1 MTARRIALL
10 GLFLVASLALPVAS
24 RAAEPT
30 FGTPTYAS
38 AFGDAIHLTQPVT
51 IDAPLD
57 RVEVLVTFADAIG
70 PVVYEVPVPTAT
82 GAVTLTHDIPV
93 SGDDHLYPNTPV
105 VARWRL
111 TVKGVDQPIDGPEV
125 SGRYADDRFAW
136 QTLTGDIMR
145 VHWYEGSQAFGQRAL
160 QIGERAIA
168 DAEQLLGVHEDQP
181 VDFFIYAD
189 QPSFYDAL
197 GPGTRENVG
206 GQANT
211 EIRTLFALIPPGQ
224 IDDAWVGIV
233 IPHEL
238 VHLVFDT
245 AAANPYHFPP
255 RWLNEGLAVYQSQG
269 YVPSDRALVERTAKD
284 GGLIPLVGLGGQF
297 PTTQDGF
304 FLAYAESVSAV
315 DYLVRAHGQEA
326 LVSLVRSYADGRTD
340 DEAFTAALG
349 VDVAAFDE
357 AWLADLG
364 AAPPVRT
371 GPQPAPPGPRP
382 ADWGAA
388 PAAPTAPG
396 ASALPASPSAPA
408 ASRDAGPGATIVL
421 VVAML
426 IVLVGIVALVW
437 RRRRPAVA
445 A

>member
-1 MTARRIALL
+1 VTARRLALL
-10 GLFLVASLALPVAS
+10 GVLLVASLALPVAT

-30 FGTPTYAS
+30 FGTPTYS
-38 AFGDAIHLTQPVT
+38 STFGDAIHLTQPVT
-51 IDAPLD
+51 IDGAVD

-70 PVVYEVPVPTAT
+70 PVVYEVPVPSTT

-93 SGDDHLYPNTPV
+93 TGEDHLHPNTPI

-111 TVKGVDQPIDGPEV
+111 TMDGKDQPVEGPEV
-125 SGRYADDRFAW
+125 SGRYADDRFQW
-136 QTLTGDIMR
+136 QTLTGDIVR

-160 QIGERAIA
+160 QLGEQAIA
-168 DAEQLLGVHEDQP
+168 DTEQLLGVHEDQP

-189 QPSFYDAL
+189 QASFYDAL

-269 YVPSDRALVERTAKD
+269 YVTSDRALVERTAKD

-315 DYLVRAHGQEA
+315 DYLVRTHGQDA
-326 LVSLVRSYADGRTD
+326 LVTLVRSYADGRTD
-340 DEAFTAALG
+340 DEAFSAALG
-349 VDVAAFDE
+349 VDLAGFDE

-371 GPQPAPPGPRP
+371 GPQPAPPGPVP
-382 ADWGAA
+382 AGWAAA
-388 PAAPTAPG
+388 PAVPG
-396 ASALPASPSAPA
+396 ASALPAASNARPAP
-408 ASRDAGPGATIVL
+408 RDAGAGATIVL
-421 VVAML
+421 VVTLL
-426 IVLVGIVALVW
+426 IVLVAVIALVL

>member
-1 MTARRIALL
+1 VTARRLALL
-10 GLFLVASLALPVAS
+10 GVLLLASLALPIAT

-30 FGTPTYAS
+30 FGTPTYS
-38 AFGDAIHLTQPVT
+38 STFGDAIHLTQPVT
-51 IDAPLD
+51 IDGAVD

-70 PVVYEVPVPTAT
+70 PVVYEVPVPSTT
-82 GAVTLTHDIPV
+82 GVVTLTHDIRV
-93 SGDDHLYPNTPV
+93 SGEDHLHPNTPI

-111 TVKGVDQPIDGPEV
+111 TMDGADQPVEGPEV
-125 SGRYADDRFAW
+125 RGRYADDRFPW
-136 QTLTGDIMR
+136 QTLTGDIVR

-160 QIGERAIA
+160 QLGEQAIA
-168 DAEQLLGVHEDQP
+168 DTEQLLGVHEDQP

-189 QPSFYDAL
+189 QASFYDAL

-269 YVPSDRALVERTAKD
+269 YVTSDRALVERTAKD

-315 DYLVRAHGQEA
+315 DYLVRTHGQDA

-340 DEAFTAALG
+340 DEAFSAALG
-349 VDVAAFDE
+349 VDLAGFDE

-364 AAPPVRT
+364 AEPPVRT
-371 GPQPAPPGPRP
+371 GPEAAPPGPVP
-382 ADWGAA
+382 AGWAAA
-388 PAAPTAPG
+388 PAVPG
-396 ASALPASPSAPA
+396 ASALPATSSARPA
-408 ASRDAGPGATIVL
+408 PRDAGAGATIVL
-421 VVAML
+421 VVTLL
-426 IVLVGIVALVW
+426 IVLVAVIALVL

>member
-1 MTARRIALL
+1 
-10 GLFLVASLALPVAS
+10 
-24 RAAEPT
+24 
-30 FGTPTYAS
+30 
-38 AFGDAIHLTQPVT
+38 
-51 IDAPLD
+51 
-57 RVEVLVTFADAIG
+57 VTFADAIG
-70 PVVYEVPVPTAT
+70 PVVYEVPVPTTT

-93 SGDDHLYPNTPV
+93 SGDAHVYPNTPV

-111 TVKGVDQPIDGPEV
+111 TIHGVEAPVEGPEV
-125 SGRYADDRFAW
+125 SGRYADDRFTW

-160 QIGERAIA
+160 EIGERAIA
-168 DAEQLLGVHEDQP
+168 DTEQLLGVHEDQP

-189 QPSFYDAL
+189 QASFYDAL

-206 GQANT
+206 GQANP
-211 EIRTLFALIPPGQ
+211 EIRTLFALIAPGP
-224 IDDAWVGIV
+224 IVAAWVGV
-233 IPHEL
+233 VAPHEL

-255 RWLNEGLAVYQSQG
+255 RWLDEGLAVYQSPG
-269 YVPSDRALVERTAKD
+269 YVPSDGALVERTARD

-315 DYLVRAHGQEA
+315 DYLVRTHGQGA

-349 VDVAAFDE
+349 VDVTAFDD

-364 AAPPVRT
+364 ANPPVRT
-371 GPQPAPPGPRP
+371 CPQPAPAGPRP
-382 ADWGAA
+382 PGWGAA
-388 PAAPTAPG
+388 PAAPGASVLPG
-396 ASALPASPSAPA
+396 APSASPASA
-408 ASRDAGPGATIVL
+408 ASRDGGPSATIVL
-421 VVAML
+421 VVALL
-426 IVLVGIVALVW
+426 IVLVGIGGVGP
-437 RRRRPAVA
+437 RPPRPPAGA
-445 A
+445 PRAR